1 VWGAGEGA
9 ESVTPVR
16 VVSPVVLQVDLVRL
30 DPGLPVPARAHPDDA
45 GVDLA
50 SAEDVVLPPGHR
62 ALVGTGIA
70 VALPPGYAAFVHP
83 RSGLAAREGLGLL
96 NAPGTVDAG
105 YRGEIRVCLVNH
117 DPERPVRVRRGD
129 RVAQLVVQR
138 VELPVFRVLEGT
150 DPAVLP
156 ASVRGDGGF
165 GSTGVG
171 AGPGTGQAPAGTG
184 PAGTQPAGTEPAGT
198 QPAGTQPGG
207 ADPTG
212 VGEGRSGGPVVGS
225 QGAAG
230 PRDGITDEV
239 EVGRG

>member
-1 VWGAGEGA
+1 
-9 ESVTPVR
+9 
-16 VVSPVVLQVDLVRL
+16 VLQVDLVRL

-50 SAEDVVLPPGHR
+50 SAQDVVLPPGHR

-117 DPERPVRVRRGD
+117 DPERPVTVRRGD

-156 ASVRGDGGF
+156 VSARGDGGF

-171 AGPGTGQAPAGTG
+171 AGPGTEAVPTGSAGT
-184 PAGTQPAGTEPAGT
+184 A
-198 QPAGTQPGG
+198 PGG

-212 VGEGRSGGPVVGS
+212 VGEGRSGGTVVGS

-230 PRDGITDEV
+230 PRGGITDEV